1 MSKLEWEEEHILL
14 NMIKP
19 TDPGVPTEWHLKKLV
34 PRHDHPRPYKVSVA
48 WIALQGKRKYVARV
62 LNPDQNFIVQHEPFF
77 DMTFR
82 SLKQAKAWCL
92 AVYTLEQ

>member
-1 MSKLEWEEEHILL
+1 MNLAWEEEHIFI
-14 NMIKP
+14 NMATP
-19 TDPGVPTEWHLKKLV
+19 TDPGVSTEWHLKKV
-34 PRHDHPRPYKVSVA
+34 IPRPDSPRPYKISVA
-48 WIALQGKRKYVARV
+48 WIARQGKRKWTARV

-82 SLKQAKAWCL
+82 SLKSAKAWCL